1 MKPANSVIRHC
12 INMALNVIVFLIKM
26 RIECKYKHIRYVSIV
41 IQLEQYINIVFI
53 SKKHCVVSGLKY
65 LIIYL
70 ILILM
75 KIFITS
81 YLRHWVIQQFV
92 KFLVCTVS
100 HSCPARA
107 VIVGPDFSQAQR
119 KPLAQ

>member
-1 MKPANSVIRHC
+1 MV
-12 INMALNVIVFLIKM
+12 LNVIVFLIKM

-75 KIFITS
+75 I

-107 VIVGPDFSQAQR
+107 VIIGPDFSQAQR